1 MEDPTVVSLRLPKK
15 FLDNKPADEE
25 TGDWLRSILI
35 DGKNIELTSSGLNAE
50 QKQSIKYFNDL
61 FVELFSKGTI
71 TDKMMNK
78 KPELLEM
85 AETFGGIVNE

>member
-35 DGKNIELTSSGLNAE
+35 EGKNIELTSSGLNDE
-50 QKQSIKYFNDL
+50 ENKSIKFFNE
-61 FVELFSKGTI
+61 FFIYLFSNGFI
-71 TDKMMNK
+71 TDNMMK
-78 KPELLEM
+78 KRPELLQM
-85 AETFGGIVNE
+85 AETFGGIINE